1 GAGSGVCGAHC
12 RGLRSGDGGA
22 RSSAGALEFR
32 RGAPARAPVERR
44 ARNARRLV
52 ADEGA
57 TDLTLYRRLVEEAR
71 PYWVHVAGLLALSL
85 LSAPI
90 KLLTPLPLKIA
101 VDSVI
106 GSRPAPAILV
116 GLLPSACTHSS
127 TDLLL
132 FIGCL

>member
-1 GAGSGVCGAHC
+1 M
-12 RGLRSGDGGA
+12 
-22 RSSAGALEFR
+22 
-32 RGAPARAPVERR
+32 
-44 ARNARRLV
+44 

-90 KLLTPLPLKIA
+90 NLLTPLPLKIA

-106 GSRPAPAILV
+106 VS
-116 GLLPSACTHSS
+116 LLRA
-127 TDLLL
+127 
-132 FIGCL
+132 